1 MASKR
6 SPSKQKKIN
15 PHFWVFCEGKTEES
29 YVSLLRSKYR
39 IPIEIVSK
47 VVGNKITERFIKK
60 YKQGKT
66 THKKDKDFLI
76 YDADVAETLKSLRNI
91 HTAQLI
97 ASNPS
102 IELWFLLHYKNQSAS
117 ITTKDC
123 IRELCNRN
131 RINYQKGII
140 DAKLEAKLTENCT
153 HACER
158 ASKLKLYDNPSSN
171 MNIFIEELEK
181 ALAAKTVRE

>member
-1 MASKR
+1 MVSKR
-6 SPSKQKKIN
+6 AASKQKKIN

-29 YVSLLRSKYR
+29 YVSFLRSKYR
-39 IPIEIVSK
+39 IPIEIVDR

-60 YKQGKT
+60 YKQGKP
-66 THKKDKDFLI
+66 THEKDKDFLI
-76 YDADVAETLKSLRNI
+76 YDADVQETLETLKKI
-91 HTAQLI
+91 QTAQLI

-131 RINYQKGII
+131 RNNYQKGII
-140 DAKLEAKLTENCT
+140 DVKLDAKLTENCNQ
-153 HACER
+153 ACER
-158 ASKLKLYDNPSSN
+158 VTNLRLFDNPSSN
-171 MNIFIEELEK
+171 MNDFIEELEE
-181 ALAAKTVRE
+181 ALAAKTI